1 MSSSMDVREAGNSTL
16 VKAPHLKNA
25 SSPMDVREVEERS
38 TFVKA
43 LQSEN
48 AQLPMNVREVEERST
63 FAKAV
68 Q

>member
-1 MSSSMDVREAGNSTL
+1 
-16 VKAPHLKNA
+16 
-25 SSPMDVREVEERS
+25 MDVREVEERS

-43 LQSEN
+43 PHPEN
-48 AQLPMNVREVEERST
+48 ALSPMDVREVEERST